1 VSDLIAGR
9 PAGRE
14 GGGGP
19 WNDGAPPPVL
29 MAALGAATLIA
40 VTLVAMFGGFGGG
53 DDDDQAGP
61 VGADA
66 TSAAGAGQRAQLTV
80 SFEGSGDGEIKIR
93 PGDISCRQ
101 SCEHDFPTGTRV
113 TVTFDAASGSTFEG
127 WGDSCNGQERCAIF
141 MDGARSLSA
150 TFESKPAE
158 PIAPAEPPCDDA
170 GSAGDPACAD
180 EDLDAPAD
188 EDLDAPDDA
197 PPPVNDCAD
206 GRDNDRDG
214 LTDAAQDPDCA
225 DGGAEA
231 GAAAPGATA
240 PPPPAPAPPPANDCA
255 DGRDNDR
262 DGLTDRAQDP
272 DCVGGR
278 TEAG

>member
-53 DDDDQAGP
+53 DDPDQAGL
-61 VGADA
+61 GADA
-66 TSAAGAGQRAQLTV
+66 RSAAGVGQRAQLTV

-127 WGDSCNGQERCAIF
+127 WGDSCDGQERCAIF

-158 PIAPAEPPCDDA
+158 PVAPAEPPCDDA
-170 GSAGDPACAD
+170 ASAGDPACAD

-214 LTDAAQDPDCA
+214 LTD
-225 DGGAEA
+225 
-231 GAAAPGATA
+231 
-240 PPPPAPAPPPANDCA
+240 
-255 DGRDNDR
+255 
-262 DGLTDRAQDP
+262 RAQDP

-278 TEAG
+278 TETG